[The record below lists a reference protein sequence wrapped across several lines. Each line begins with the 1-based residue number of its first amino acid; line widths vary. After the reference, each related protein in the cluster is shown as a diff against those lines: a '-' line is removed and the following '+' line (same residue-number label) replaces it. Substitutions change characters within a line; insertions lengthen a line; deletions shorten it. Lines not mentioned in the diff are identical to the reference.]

1 MITQYTIVA
10 TVPAG
15 GTGVT
20 ADSETIHGEILKV
33 AMDVTGNSMDINLD
47 TLGEAKAQAIL
58 DITGNTDT
66 TYYPQTEAVDYQG
79 ASLDSSD
86 TEGGNVKNF
95 TPFVVYGKLRLTLAS
110 AAAAE
115 TVTMTITCRI

>member
-1 MITQYTIVA
+1 MIRQIKIVA

-20 ADSETIHGEILKV
+20 ADSDTIHGEILKV

-47 TLGEAKAQAIL
+47 TLGEPKAQAIL
-58 DITGNTDT
+58 DITGNTDA
-66 TYYPQTEAVDYQG
+66 TYYPQTEALDFQG
-79 ASLDSSD
+79 ASLNSSD
-86 TEGGNVKNF
+86 EQGGNVKNF
-95 TPFVVYGKLRLTLAS
+95 TPFVVFGKLRLTLAS

-115 TVTMTITCRI
+115 KVVMTITYRE

>member
-1 MITQYTIVA
+1 MIRQTRIIATVA
-10 TVPAG
+10 T

-20 ADSETIHGEILKV
+20 ADSLTIHGEILKV

-47 TLGEAKAQAIL
+47 TLGESKAQAIL

-79 ASLDSSD
+79 TSLDSSD
-86 TEGGNVKNF
+86 AQGGNIKNF
-95 TPFVVYGKLRLTLAS
+95 TPFVVFGKLRLTLAN
-110 AAAAE
+110 AAVAE
-115 TVTMTITCRI
+115 TVTMNITYRE

>member
-1 MITQYTIVA
+1 MITQHTIVA
-10 TVPAG
+10 TVAAG

-20 ADSETIHGEILKV
+20 ADSDMISGEILKI

-47 TLGEAKAQAIL
+47 TLGEQKAQAIL

-66 TYYPQTEAVDYQG
+66 TYYPRTPTVDYQG
-79 ASLDSSD
+79 AANSLYAA
-86 TEGGNVKNF
+86 TFPVYV
-95 TPFVVYGKLRLTLAS
+95 PFVVYGKLRLTLAS

-115 TVTMTITCRI
+115 TVTMTITVRT